1 MNDNNKKEDAR
12 VIRTKRDLADALVE
26 LLAEK
31 NFDDLSVKDISDKAL
46 IAKNTFYNN
55 FADKNELLSFV
66 MGRYYDVVYRDLKP
80 LLESY
85 RPFPFKRREFFKK
98 TIASIVH
105 FFYEK
110 RLPFDKM
117 VQADH
122 SHALYWALNQLSL
135 QLFETIVAEYPALI
149 NKKGDEKITIYF
161 YAGGVSNLIY
171 SMLDEGYRKNEK
183 DLCNEIYRLIYPT
196 VIETPAI

>member
-80 LLESY
+80 LLES
-85 RPFPFKRREFFKK
+85 
-98 TIASIVH
+98 
-105 FFYEK
+105 
-110 RLPFDKM
+110 
-117 VQADH
+117 
-122 SHALYWALNQLSL
+122 
-135 QLFETIVAEYPALI
+135 
-149 NKKGDEKITIYF
+149 
-161 YAGGVSNLIY
+161 
-171 SMLDEGYRKNEK
+171 
-183 DLCNEIYRLIYPT
+183 
-196 VIETPAI
+196 